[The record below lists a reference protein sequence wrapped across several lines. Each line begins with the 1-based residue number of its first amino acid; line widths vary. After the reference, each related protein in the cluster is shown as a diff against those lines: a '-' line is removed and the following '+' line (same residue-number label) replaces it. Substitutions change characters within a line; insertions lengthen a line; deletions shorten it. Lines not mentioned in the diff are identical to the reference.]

1 MSPTQQA
8 LTKNYT
14 RHISLKVR
22 KARELPGGPAV
33 RTLHFHSWGPGL
45 NPIGGI
51 KIPESCAMQPNN
63 NNSNNNNTHTHR
75 KRGKG

>member
-1 MSPTQQA
+1 M
-8 LTKNYT
+8 
-14 RHISLKVR
+14 SLKVR

-63 NNSNNNNTHTHR
+63 NNHTHTRAHTHTHTR
-75 KRGKG
+75 AHAHTHTHTHSEREKG